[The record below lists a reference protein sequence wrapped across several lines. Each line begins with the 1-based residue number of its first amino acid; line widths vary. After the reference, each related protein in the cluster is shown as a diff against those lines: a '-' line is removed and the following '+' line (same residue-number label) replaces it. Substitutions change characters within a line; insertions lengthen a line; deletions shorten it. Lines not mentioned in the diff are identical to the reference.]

1 MGHFSV
7 TGERHSRLVSGRSET
22 FDPQRRM
29 PTSELQYG
37 IHPGLRFA
45 SLLDGR
51 GACQDLGWDDIRGW
65 RADHGVIWLHLERDD
80 PGVQRWLREE
90 SGIDPVVV
98 DALLA
103 EEARPRVEDYDD
115 ALLIVLRGVNRHDRE
130 NPEDLV
136 PVRLW
141 IDRNRVISLRDKDHY
156 LMALREIREALI
168 KGKGPIG
175 PGELFAR
182 IADRIMH
189 HVEPVVVELED
200 QVDQL
205 ADTIDVSATAQI
217 RDRLAE
223 YRSHA
228 IQLRRY
234 LAPQREALY
243 RLQLEDVTWLAK
255 RDKVRIREVTD
266 RTLRF
271 LEDLDAIR
279 DRTMILHEDLAA
291 MMSERIAQTSNRLT
305 AITAM
310 ALPPTLIAGVYGM
323 NLEGIPWHGEPWAFG
338 AVCAVILLMLPLEA
352 WLLRRLK
359 WL

>member
-1 MGHFSV
+1 
-7 TGERHSRLVSGRSET
+7 
-22 FDPQRRM
+22 M
-29 PTSELQYG
+29 PNTELQYG

-45 SLLDGR
+45 SLLDGL
-51 GACQDLGWDDIRGW
+51 GACRDLGWDDV
-65 RADHGVIWLHLERDD
+65 RAWKPEDGILWVHIERDE
-80 PGVQRWLREE
+80 PNARSWLRDE

-168 KGKGPIG
+168 KGKGPVG

-189 HVEPVVVELED
+189 HVEPVVADLED
-200 QVDQL
+200 QVDDL
-205 ADTIDVSATAQI
+205 AHGIEHMDTTEF

-223 YRSHA
+223 ARGHA
-228 IQLRRY
+228 IQMRRY

-243 RLQLEDVTWLAK
+243 RLQLEDATWLTK

-291 MMSERIAQTSNRLT
+291 MVGERISNNSNRLT

-310 ALPPTLIAGVYGM
+310 ALPPSLLAGMLGM
-323 NLEGIPWHGEPWAFG
+323 NLDGIPLHDHPWAF
-338 AVCAVILLMLPLEA
+338 AIVTILIIVMLPLEY
-352 WLLRRLK
+352 WLLKYLK

>member
-1 MGHFSV
+1 MAIS
-7 TGERHSRLVSGRSET
+7 
-22 FDPQRRM
+22 D
-29 PTSELQYG
+29 LQYG
-37 IHPGLRFA
+37 VHPGLRFA
-45 SLLDGR
+45 VLLDGK
-51 GACQDLGWDDIRGW
+51 GTCNDLGWPEVLAW
-65 RADHGVIWLHLERDD
+65 RPEHGVLWIHLERDD
-80 PGVQRWLREE
+80 AHAQRWLKEE

-115 ALLIVLRGVNRHDRE
+115 ALLIVLRGVNRHDPE

-136 PVRLW
+136 PVRMW
-141 IDRNRVISLRDKDHY
+141 IDRSRVISLRDKDHY

-168 KGKGPIG
+168 KGKGPVR

-182 IADRIMH
+182 IADKIVR
-189 HVEPVVVELED
+189 HVEPVVSELEGEVDALSAGFD
-200 QVDQL
+200 QW
-205 ADTIDVSATAQI
+205 DTGLV
-217 RDRLAE
+217 RDRLAD

-228 IQLRRY
+228 IQLRRF
-234 LAPQREALY
+234 LTPQREALY
-243 RLQLEDVTWLAK
+243 RLQLEDATWLTK

-279 DRTMILHEDLAA
+279 DRTMILHEDLTA
-291 MMSERIAQTSNRLT
+291 MVAERIAKTSNRLT

-310 ALPPTLIAGVYGM
+310 ALPPTLIAGVLGM
-323 NLEGIPWHGEPWAFG
+323 NLAGIPFADRSWAFAG
-338 AVCAVILLMLPLEA
+338 VSALIVVMLPLEY

>member
-1 MGHFSV
+1 MA
-7 TGERHSRLVSGRSET
+7 
-22 FDPQRRM
+22 D
-29 PTSELQYG
+29 LQYG

-45 SLLDGR
+45 SLLDGK
-51 GACQDLGWDDIRGW
+51 GACRDLGWEDVRAW
-65 RADHGVIWLHLERDD
+65 RPGDGVLWLHLERDHEAA
-80 PGVQRWLREE
+80 QRWLREE
-90 SGIDPVVV
+90 SGIDSVVI

-103 EEARPRVEDYDD
+103 AEARPRVEDYDD
-115 ALLIVLRGVNRHDRE
+115 ALLIVLRGVNRQDRD

-141 IDRNRVISLRDKDHY
+141 IDRTRVISLRDQQHY
-156 LMALREIREALI
+156 MMALREIREALI
-168 KGKGPIG
+168 RGRGPIG

-189 HVEPVVVELED
+189 HVEPVVGDLED
-200 QVDQL
+200 QVDEL
-205 ADTIDVSATAQI
+205 GDAMERLETKVV
-217 RDRLAE
+217 RDRLAD

-243 RLQLEDVTWLAK
+243 RLQLEDASWLSK
-255 RDKVRIREVTD
+255 RDKVRLREVTD

-279 DRTMILHEDLAA
+279 DRTMILHEDLTA
-291 MMSERIAQTSNRLT
+291 MVSEQISKTSHRLT
-305 AITAM
+305 ALA
-310 ALPPTLIAGVYGM
+310 AVLLPPSLVAGMLGM
-323 NLEGIPWHGEPWAFG
+323 NLEGIPGHQEPWAF
-338 AVCAVILLMLPLEA
+338 VVISLLILGMFPIEYWVLK
-352 WLLRRLK
+352 RLK

>member
-1 MGHFSV
+1 
-7 TGERHSRLVSGRSET
+7 
-22 FDPQRRM
+22 M

-51 GACQDLGWDDIRGW
+51 GACADIGWDAIRAW
-65 RADHGVIWLHLERDD
+65 RPENGILWLHLERDHD
-80 PGVQRWLREE
+80 DARRWLREE

-168 KGKGPIG
+168 KGKGPVG

-189 HVEPVVVELED
+189 HVEPIVGDLED
-200 QVDQL
+200 EVDEL
-205 ADTIDVSATAQI
+205 GHNFENLETAVM
-217 RDRLAE
+217 RDRLAH
-223 YRSHA
+223 YRRHA

-243 RLQLEDVTWLAK
+243 RLQLEDATWLTK

-279 DRTMILHEDLAA
+279 DRTMILHEDLTA
-291 MMSERIAQTSNRLT
+291 MVSERIAQTSNRLT

-310 ALPPTLIAGVYGM
+310 ALPPTLLAGVYGM
-323 NLEGIPWHGEPWAFG
+323 NLEGIPWHNEPWGFA
-338 AVCAVILLMLPLEA
+338 AVCGIILLMFPIEI

>member
-1 MGHFSV
+1 
-7 TGERHSRLVSGRSET
+7 
-22 FDPQRRM
+22 M
-29 PTSELQYG
+29 PDLQYG

-45 SLLDGR
+45 SLLDGK
-51 GACQDLGWDDIRGW
+51 GACRDLGWDEVRAW
-65 RADHGVIWLHLERDD
+65 RPEMGVLWVHLERDNETA
-80 PGVQRWLREE
+80 QRWLREE
-90 SGIDPVVV
+90 SGIDGVVI

-103 EEARPRVEDYDD
+103 AEARPRVEDHED
-115 ALLIVLRGVNRHDRE
+115 ALLIVLRGVNRQDRE

-141 IDRNRVISLRDKDHY
+141 IDRSRVISARDQDHY
-156 LMALREIREALI
+156 MMALREIREALI
-168 KGKGPIG
+168 RGRGPVG

-189 HVEPVVVELED
+189 HVEPVVGDLED
-200 QVDQL
+200 QVDAL
-205 ADTIDVSATAQI
+205 GDDMERLETKVV
-217 RDRLAE
+217 RDRLAD

-243 RLQLEDVTWLAK
+243 RLQLEDVSWLSK
-255 RDKVRIREVTD
+255 RDKVRLREVTD

-279 DRTMILHEDLAA
+279 DRTVILHEDLTA
-291 MMSERIAQTSNRLT
+291 MVSEQISQTSHRLT
-305 AITAM
+305 AVAAIL
-310 ALPPTLIAGVYGM
+310 LPPSLIAGMLGM
-323 NLEGIPWHGEPWAFG
+323 NLEGIPFHDESWGFAL
-338 AVCAVILLMLPLEA
+338 ISLLVLAMFPIEY
-352 WLLRRLK
+352 WVLRRLG

>member
-1 MGHFSV
+1 
-7 TGERHSRLVSGRSET
+7 
-22 FDPQRRM
+22 M
-29 PTSELQYG
+29 PSSDLQYG

-51 GACQDLGWDDIRGW
+51 GACRDLSWEDIKAW
-65 RADHGVIWLHLERDD
+65 RPENGVIWLHLERDH
-80 PGVQRWLREE
+80 PEAQRWLREE
-90 SGIDPVVV
+90 SGIDPVIV

-141 IDRNRVISLRDKDHY
+141 IDRARVISLRDKDHY
-156 LMALREIREALI
+156 MMALREIREALI
-168 KGKGPIG
+168 KGRGPIG

-189 HVEPVVVELED
+189 HVEPVVSELED
-200 QVDQL
+200 QVDEL
-205 ADTIDVSATAQI
+205 ADRIEHLETTVI

-223 YRSHA
+223 NRSHA

-243 RLQLEDVTWLAK
+243 RLQLEDATWLTK
-255 RDKVRIREVTD
+255 RDKVRLREVTD

-279 DRTMILHEDLAA
+279 DRTMILHEDLTA
-291 MMSERIAQTSNRLT
+291 MVSERISHTAARLT

-310 ALPPTLIAGVYGM
+310 ALPPTLIAGFYGM
-323 NLEGIPWHGEPWAFG
+323 NLEGIPFHQEPWAWIV
-338 AVCAVILLMLPLEA
+338 VCIATLAIFPLEF

>member
-1 MGHFSV
+1 
-7 TGERHSRLVSGRSET
+7 
-22 FDPQRRM
+22 M
-29 PTSELQYG
+29 PDLQYG

-51 GACQDLGWDDIRGW
+51 GACRDLGWEDVRAW
-65 RADHGVIWLHLERDD
+65 RPEQGVVWVHLERDHD
-80 PGVQRWLREE
+80 EAQRWLREE
-90 SGIDPVVV
+90 SGIDSVVA

-103 EEARPRVEDYDD
+103 AEARPRVEDYDD
-115 ALLIVLRGVNRHDRE
+115 ALLIVLRGVNRQDRD

-168 KGKGPIG
+168 RGRGPVG

-189 HVEPVVVELED
+189 HVEPVVGDLED
-200 QVDQL
+200 DVDAL
-205 ADTIDVSATAQI
+205 AHAIEELDTTLI
-217 RDRLAE
+217 RDRLAD

-243 RLQLEDVTWLAK
+243 RLQLEDATWLTK

-291 MMSERIAQTSNRLT
+291 MVSERISHTANRLT

-310 ALPPTLIAGVYGM
+310 ALPPSLLAGIYGM
-323 NLEGIPWHGEPWAFG
+323 NLEGIPWRDQPWSFAL
-338 AVCAVILLMLPLEA
+338 ACVVILGILPFEY
-352 WLLRRLK
+352 WLLKRMK
-359 WL
+359 WM

>member
-1 MGHFSV
+1 
-7 TGERHSRLVSGRSET
+7 
-22 FDPQRRM
+22 M
-29 PTSELQYG
+29 PTTELQYG

-51 GACQDLGWDDIRGW
+51 GACRDLGWDDVRAW
-65 RADHGVIWLHLERDD
+65 RPEAGVLWVHLERDD
-80 PGVQRWLREE
+80 ETARRWLREE
-90 SGIDPVVV
+90 SGIDQVVV

-115 ALLIVLRGVNRHDRE
+115 ALLIVLRGVNRQDRE

-141 IDRNRVISLRDKDHY
+141 IDRSRVVSLRDKDHY

-168 KGKGPIG
+168 KGRGPVG

-189 HVEPVVVELED
+189 HVEPVVGDLED
-200 QVDQL
+200 DVDAL
-205 ADTIDVSATAQI
+205 SHNFDDLEIAVV
-217 RDRLAE
+217 RDRLAD
-223 YRSHA
+223 YRRHA

-243 RLQLEDVTWLAK
+243 RLQLEDATWLTK

-279 DRTMILHEDLAA
+279 DRTMILHEDLTALV
-291 MMSERIAQTSNRLT
+291 SERIAGTTNRLT

-310 ALPPTLIAGVYGM
+310 ALPPTLLAGVYGM
-323 NLEGIPWHGEPWAFG
+323 NLEGIPWAREPWSFAV
-338 AVCAVILLMLPLEA
+338 VCAVILVMFPLEI
-352 WLLRRLK
+352 LLLKRLK

>member
-1 MGHFSV
+1 
-7 TGERHSRLVSGRSET
+7 
-22 FDPQRRM
+22 M

-45 SLLDGR
+45 SLLDGH
-51 GACQDLGWDDIRGW
+51 GACRDLGWDDVRSWSI
-65 RADHGVIWLHLERDD
+65 DQGVLWLHLERDEEHAR
-80 PGVQRWLREE
+80 RWLREE

-136 PVRLW
+136 PVRIW

-168 KGKGPIG
+168 KGKGPVG

-182 IADRIMH
+182 IADRIMQ
-189 HVEPVVVELED
+189 HVEPVVSELED
-200 QVDQL
+200 DVDALSHNFDRLETAEVRDKL
-205 ADTIDVSATAQI
+205 AD
-217 RDRLAE
+217 
-223 YRSHA
+223 YRRHA

-243 RLQLEDVTWLAK
+243 RLQLEDATWLTR

-279 DRTMILHEDLAA
+279 DRTMILHEDLTALV
-291 MMSERIAQTSNRLT
+291 SERIAQTSNRLT

-310 ALPPTLIAGVYGM
+310 ALPPTLLAGVYGM

-338 AVCAVILLMLPLEA
+338 VVCAIILAMFPIEIWFLK
-352 WLLRRLK
+352 RLK

>member
-1 MGHFSV
+1 
-7 TGERHSRLVSGRSET
+7 
-22 FDPQRRM
+22 M
-29 PTSELQYG
+29 PTNELQYG
-37 IHPGLRFA
+37 IPPGLRFA

-51 GACQDLGWDDIRGW
+51 GACQDIGWDAIRTW
-65 RADHGVIWLHLERDD
+65 RPENGILWLHLERDHD
-80 PGVQRWLREE
+80 DARRWLREE

-189 HVEPVVVELED
+189 HVEPVVGDLED
-200 QVDQL
+200 EVDTL
-205 ADTIDVSATAQI
+205 AHDFDKLDTAVM
-217 RDRLAE
+217 RDRLAH
-223 YRSHA
+223 YRGHA

-243 RLQLEDVTWLAK
+243 RLQLEDVTWLTK

-279 DRTMILHEDLAA
+279 DRTMIMHEDLTA
-291 MMSERIAQTSNRLT
+291 MVSERIAQTSNRLT

-310 ALPPTLIAGVYGM
+310 ALPPTLLAGVYGM
-323 NLEGIPWHGEPWAFG
+323 NLEGIPWHNEPWGFA
-338 AVCAVILLMLPLEA
+338 AVCAIIVAMFPLEI
-352 WLLRRLK
+352 WVLRRLK